1 MSGEAGPKFGGFF
14 TRENSESIK
23 MITFSVSKQ
32 SGNIQRD
39 CRQILGNTEPV
50 RAAEGEGFSAL
61 NRLETY
67 QVEDS
72 ISK

>member
-1 MSGEAGPKFGGFF
+1 MSGEADPKIGGVFK
-14 TRENSESIK
+14 RENGESIK

-32 SGNIQRD
+32 LGNIQRD

-50 RAAEGEGFSAL
+50 RVVEGEGFSAL
-61 NRLETY
+61 NWLETY